1 MENKYEL
8 LSGKLDERAYRLV
21 LAAEAYALGRGGIT
35 TVHNYSGVSR
45 VTITNG
51 INELLGKTATAGKG
65 RVRKVGGG
73 RKKAVSTDASLLSD
87 LQKLLEGCTRG
98 DPMCPL
104 LWTTK
109 SLRKL
114 ELELLRLGHN
124 VKRTVINKLMWS
136 LGYSLK
142 GNCKTN
148 EGADIPYRNEQFQHI
163 NATVKAFQA
172 QGQPVISVDCKKHEN
187 IGNYKNNGKEWHRK
201 GEAPQVNVYDFVG
214 EEGKALPYGIYD
226 LANNN
231 GYVNV
236 GVTHDTAE
244 FAVESIRRWW
254 SSMGKVQYLEASELY
269 ITADGG
275 GSNGSRVRLWKT
287 ELQRFSTETGLKI
300 TVSHYPPGTSKWN
313 KIEHRLFSIISM
325 NWRGKPLETLGTIV
339 NLISNTTTTTEM
351 TIQCD
356 TDRTQYETG
365 KKITDEEFKKVNI
378 VKNEFMGKWNY
389 QILPKL

>member
-1 MENKYEL
+1 MKNKYEL
-8 LSGKLDERAYRLV
+8 LSSKLDERAYRLV
-21 LAAEAYALGRGGIT
+21 LAADAYAFGRGGIT
-35 TVHNYSGVSR
+35 AVHNYSGISR

-51 INELLGKTATAGKG
+51 INELLGKTATAEKG

-73 RKKAVSTDASLLSD
+73 RKKAVAMDASLLPD
-87 LQKLLEGCTRG
+87 LQKLLESCTRG

-109 SLRKL
+109 SVRKL
-114 ELELLRLGHN
+114 ELELFSLGHN
-124 VKRTVINKLMWS
+124 VKRTVINKLLWS
-136 LGYSLK
+136 LGYSLQ
-142 GNCKTN
+142 GNCKTD
-148 EGADIPYRNEQFQHI
+148 EGGDNPHRDVQFQHI
-163 NATVKAFQA
+163 NAAVKAFQM

-187 IGNYKNNGKEWHRK
+187 IGNYKNNGKEWNRK
-201 GEAPQVNVYDFVG
+201 GNAPQVNVYDFVG

-244 FAVESIRRWW
+244 FAIASIRRWW
-254 SSMGKVQYLEASELY
+254 SSMGKVQYPEASELY

-339 NLISNTTTTTEM
+339 NLISNTTTTSGL
-351 TIQCD
+351 TIQCNA
-356 TDRTQYETG
+356 DRAQYETG
-365 KKITDEEFKKVNI
+365 KKITDKELKKVNI
-378 VKNEFMGKWNY
+378 IKNEFMGKWNY

>member
-8 LSGKLDERAYRLV
+8 LSDKLDERAYRLV
-21 LAAEAYALGRGGIT
+21 LAADAHALGRGGIT
-35 TVHNYSGVSR
+35 AVHNYSGVSR

-65 RVRKVGGG
+65 RVRKKGGG
-73 RKKAVSTDASLLSD
+73 RKRVVSTDESLLSD
-87 LQKLLEGCTRG
+87 LQKLLESCIRG

-109 SLRKL
+109 SVRKL
-114 ELELLRLGHN
+114 ELELFRLGHK
-124 VKRTVINKLMWS
+124 VKRTVINELLWS
-136 LGYSLK
+136 LGYSLQ

-148 EGADIPYRNEQFQHI
+148 EGCDSPYRDEQFQYI
-163 NATVKAFQA
+163 NASVKAFQER
-172 QGQPVISVDCKKHEN
+172 GQPVISVDCKKHEN
-187 IGNYKNNGKEWHRK
+187 IGNYKNNGKEWNRK
-201 GEAPQVNVYDFVG
+201 GDAPRVNIYDFVG

-231 GYVNV
+231 GYVSI

-254 SSMGKVQYLEASELY
+254 SSMGKVQYPGASELY

-287 ELQRFSTETGLKI
+287 ELQRFSTETGMRI

-339 NLISNTTTTTEM
+339 NLISNTTTTTGLS
-351 TIQCD
+351 IKCD
-356 TDRTQYETG
+356 IDRTQYETG
-365 KKITDEEFKKVNI
+365 KKITDEELKKINI
-378 VKNEFMGKWNY
+378 TRNAFMGKWNY
-389 QILPKL
+389 KILPKS

>member
-1 MENKYEL
+1 MKNKYEL
-8 LSGKLDERAYRLV
+8 LLSKLDEHAYRLI
-21 LAAEAYALGRGGIT
+21 LAADAYALGRGGIT
-35 TVHNYSGVSR
+35 AVHNYSGMSR

-51 INELLGKTATAGKG
+51 INELLGKTATAEKG

-73 RKKAVSTDASLLSD
+73 RKKAVLMDTSLLSD
-87 LQKLLEGCTRG
+87 LQKLLESSTRG

-109 SLRKL
+109 SVRKL
-114 ELELLRLGHN
+114 ELELFRLGHKA
-124 VKRTVINKLMWS
+124 KRTVINELLWS
-136 LGYSLK
+136 LGYSLQ
-142 GNCKTN
+142 GNCKTD
-148 EGADIPYRNEQFQHI
+148 EGGDNPYRDEQFQHI
-163 NATVKAFQA
+163 NASVKVFQK

-187 IGNYKNNGKEWHRK
+187 IGNYKNNGKEWNRK
-201 GEAPQVNVYDFVG
+201 GNAPQVNVYDFVG

-231 GYVNV
+231 GYVNI

-254 SSMGKVQYLEASELY
+254 SSMGKEQYPEASELY

-287 ELQRFSTETGLKI
+287 ELQRFSTETGMKI

-325 NWRGKPLETLGTIV
+325 NWRGKPLKTLGIIV
-339 NLISNTTTTTEM
+339 NLISNTTTTTGL

-365 KKITDEEFKKVNI
+365 KKVTDKELKKVNI
-378 VKNEFMGKWNY
+378 IRNAFMGKWNY
-389 QILPKL
+389 KILPGL